1 MRKYFISFYKMCFV
15 MILIFCSREVSGQIY
30 LHDFGT
36 SAITSHPYTVTP
48 TTIDPNL
55 SASSWSNSTSTWT
68 SFAGNTGQAI
78 ALNNSSGTPTIT
90 LKFNIASN
98 HKLSITDFSF
108 WRQRSST
115 GSSNWSMTINGIAVG
130 SGTIPTAGATVSKT
144 TVANPV
150 VDLTGTVTV
159 VLSLSG
165 ASGTGTFRLDDFT
178 LYGSVTQ
185 AGKTSNCTVCS
196 WNDPN
201 AWVPVG
207 VPAATDIVTIRPTDL
222 IYNPNANLL
231 RSAAT
236 NVNGNFQ
243 IETGSSV
250 DTSSQDFKYG
260 TSGTLIFNTSG
271 SYGVNGNDKF
281 WPFTNGPVNVKV
293 LQGGF
298 NLNAGTTRTITGNLD
313 TAAGIGISAGENLT
327 LNGVTSIN
335 PNGFFSSTPT
345 FGPLSTLVYK
355 NQTVYNVGNEWTGNA
370 GTAGKGVPQNV
381 NLISS
386 VLNFPNFDHGLAG
399 NLNIDTGST
408 LNLNGSAGDLYLAG
422 NWTKAGIFNPNN
434 RAVFFKGSTVQTLS
448 GETVFDYLTLDNPAG
463 VTLSNK
469 VVNNFTVNLV
479 NGKLSLGASDL
490 VLGSTGTIVNAG
502 AAKYVVTN
510 GAGQLKRT
518 VASAASLFP
527 VGNATYNPITFTNSG
542 IADVYG
548 VRVADATP
556 AGPNP
561 NKAVNR
567 LWITTEAAAGGSNL
581 AVAAQYN
588 TGEKGTAFDAGTD
601 PFIGFFDGSTYTQQV
616 AATISGSNPFVA
628 TSNTNLNPADLTT
641 GTKYFAIGKDNA
653 FVSVATK
660 LVFKSVPSSGIV
672 GNNLAV
678 FTVEAQDVYN
688 NVVKNFAGDIVI
700 AKVTGSGNISGTLTK
715 AAVAGVATFNNIQF
729 DAADTYTIRATSGSL
744 MAAVSGNILISPNPA
759 NAYFR
764 SKGGGN
770 WTTPGTW
777 ESSDDG
783 NTNWVAATVT
793 PTFAANTITIRN
805 GNNVTINSSV
815 TVDQLVIAN
824 GGQVTFYSGTTSSPN
839 KLIINDGQALDF
851 NIETGGIFQVTGTG
865 KYAESIFFGGN
876 SSMMVG
882 GKVIIGNGTQTNG
895 SGFQMFAAE
904 PQTQVIWKNGAV
916 FEWNSTGLFSAN
928 DQIFFP
934 DVSSSTIPVF
944 RVSTLPNSPLGGAD
958 DVIFNGL
965 FQITGINVRWQGNGK
980 RTFRNGI
987 TAIGAGNMSADP
999 GAGTGIWEIGDKTES
1014 ATAELGGATGNLTL
1028 TNANGI
1034 SIVAACYA
1042 TLTSNVNLG
1051 TNTKFY
1057 VQSGGTLD
1065 FGFNG
1070 NTALNILGS
1079 SSGQKFSTQGGSV
1092 LKITSPYGITKTAAG
1107 AAAGNVQVPV
1117 GSRSFGPGTIYHYIG
1132 KENQSTGDGLP
1143 EGLTNKIIVDLETDA
1158 TLENLNFTSAGI
1170 TKLNSTGTLEIR
1182 RGNVIDAPGSGF
1194 RNNVVEND
1202 DGETDAQKGNILM
1215 TGGRYVVSG
1224 SGTKPSLSGT
1234 YTLNAGTIEFAGT
1247 AATKIRTSS
1256 PPKQYFN
1263 VEVSGN
1269 NVESGGKNF
1278 VVNNV
1283 LKVTNAGIFTVPE
1296 ETDSANPYAVT
1307 AKKGIQVA
1315 PGAQALFL
1323 NNANLLQEI
1332 DAANYGKIKM
1342 LRKAGVPSNQY
1353 NYWASPVIGQQLYNL
1368 YDVPVNSVMTYNSWN
1383 DKFTILPTSSNPTSV
1398 FGKGYSIKGS
1408 PTLAPALTAEF
1419 LGVPNNE
1426 TSAGQYI
1433 TLSTAGNN
1441 YNLIGNPFPSNL
1453 DILALYAGNLSKF
1466 YNAAD
1471 ESPTLYFWDNTSN
1484 TDTSQQGSAYVN
1496 QNYAMLNLPGGTG
1509 VPAPRLGTSGKKP
1522 TGIVKPGQGFI
1533 MRAAETGGDLVFRNS
1548 FRTSLSGANGTY
1560 FKGAAE
1566 TKDTYWLSLT
1576 TPSTMNI
1583 TIAVAYNPEA
1593 QNMFEPFDSTIFNE
1607 AVTENFYSLSSDSK
1621 KLAIQTRKGDFTTS
1635 DVLALGIKTSNSG
1648 THKISIDEKE
1658 GIFEMQPI
1666 YLKDNLLNIITDLT
1680 LTAYEFT
1687 SSPGVNENRFEIL
1700 YEPRTVLE
1708 TDTRSPSGLQVY
1720 RNGENFVIRSTEDK
1734 ISDVELYD
1742 VSGRL
1747 MKKIPGNAL
1756 QVTVDAAYIVSGLYI
1771 LKIPVGD
1778 KIFTRKIVK

>member
-1 MRKYFISFYKMCFV
+1 

-78 ALNNSSGTPTIT
+78 ALINSSGTPTIT

-201 AWVPVG
+201 AWLPVG
-207 VPAATDIVTIRPTDL
+207 VPSATDIVTIRPTDL

-243 IETGSSV
+243 IETASSV

-271 SYGVNGNDKF
+271 AYGVNGNDKF
-281 WPFTNGPVNVKV
+281 WPFSNGPANVKV

-327 LNGVTSIN
+327 LNGVTTIN

-355 NQTVYNVGNEWTGNA
+355 NQTGYNVGNEWTGNA
-370 GTAGKGVPQNV
+370 GTAGKGVPQHV

-386 VLNFPNFDHGLAG
+386 VLNFPSFDHGLAG

-434 RAVFFKGSTVQTLS
+434 RAVFFKGSTVQSIS
-448 GETVFDYLTLDNPAG
+448 GETVFDYLTLDNSAG
-463 VTLSNK
+463 VTLANNI
-469 VVNNFTVNLV
+469 VNNFTVNLV
-479 NGKLSLGASDL
+479 NGKLSLGANDL
-490 VLGSTGTIVNAG
+490 VIGSAGTITNADV
-502 AAKYVVTN
+502 AKYVVTN

-518 VASAASLFP
+518 VASAGILFP
-527 VGNATYNPITFTNSG
+527 VGNATYNPIIFTNSG
-542 IADVYG
+542 TADVYG
-548 VRVADATP
+548 VRVVDATP

-561 NKAVNR
+561 NKSVNR

-581 AVAAQYN
+581 ALAAQYN

-601 PFIGFFDGSTYTQQV
+601 PFIGFFDGTNYTQQV

-628 TSNTNLNPADLTT
+628 KSLANLTPSDLSA
-641 GTKYFAIGKDNA
+641 GTKYFAVGKDNA

-672 GNNLAV
+672 GNNLVV

-688 NVVKNFAGDIVI
+688 NIVKSFTGNIVI

-715 AAVAGVATFNNIQF
+715 AAVAGVATFNDVQF

-744 MAAVSGNILISPNPA
+744 VAAVSGNILISPNPA

-764 SKGGGN
+764 SKGSGN

-815 TVDQLVIAN
+815 TVDQLVVAN
-824 GGQVTFYSGTTSSPN
+824 GGQVTIASNSGTLN
-839 KLIINDGQALDF
+839 INDGAGVDIDLQ
-851 NIETGGIFQVTGTG
+851 TGGTLQVTENSSYSSTI
-865 KYAESIFFGGN
+865 KFNGN
-876 SSMMVG
+876 SSMNVS
-882 GKVIIGNGTQTNG
+882 GKITIGDGSNNNG
-895 SGFQMFAAE
+895 SGYENFTSAIAI
-904 PQTQVIWKNGAV
+904 IWNGGAV
-916 FEWNSTGLFSAN
+916 YEWNSKGAFS
-928 DQIFFP
+928 
-934 DVSSSTIPVF
+934 T
-944 RVSTLPNSPLGGAD
+944 T
-958 DVIFNGL
+958 DVIYFQQVPSNIIPIFRLSQSTGSSVGSNKPTTINGL
-965 FQITGINVRWQGNGK
+965 FQLNGVTSK
-980 RTFRNGI
+980 WSNDGLKTFRNGVK
-987 TAIGAGNMSADP
+987 AIGAASLIQSD
-999 GAGTGIWEIGDKTES
+999 GAGKFQIGDGS
-1014 ATAELGGATGNLTL
+1014 VGNAFLGSDTGTL
-1028 TNANGI
+1028 TIENKNGVVTASNCTVI
-1034 SIVAACYA
+1034 
-1042 TLTSNVNLG
+1042 LTSTVNLG
-1051 TNTKFY
+1051 TNTKFT
-1057 VQSGGTLD
+1057 VDSGSTLD
-1065 FGFNG
+1065 FGFDNSG
-1070 NTALNILGS
+1070 NALNIVR
-1079 SSGQKFSTQGGSV
+1079 SGTSTGQNFEVKDGAT
-1092 LKITSPYGITKTAAG
+1092 LKITSPDGIVAG
-1107 AAAGNVQVPV
+1107 STTPAPDLYKGNVQVGASAPARV
-1117 GSRSFGPGTIYHYIG
+1117 FAPGSTYHYIG
-1132 KENQSTGDGLP
+1132 NVSQKTGNGIPDRITGRL
-1143 EGLTNKIIVDLETDA
+1143 IVDLDTQ
-1158 TLENLNFTSAGI
+1158 
-1170 TKLNSTGTLEIR
+1170 NSTQDDLEFRSSGTTTFGTTNGANGILEIR
-1182 RGNVIDAPGSGF
+1182 KGKVFDEPNYGF
-1194 RNNVVEND
+1194 RNYNGAVD
-1202 DGETDAQKGNILM
+1202 DGENDPQKGNILM
-1215 TGGRYVVSG
+1215 TGGRYVVLG

-1278 VVNNV
+1278 IVTNL
-1283 LKVTNAGIFTVPE
+1283 LKVTNAGILTIPE

-1332 DAANYGKIKM
+1332 DAANYGNIKM

-1353 NYWASPVIGQQLYNL
+1353 NYWASPVVGQQLYNL

-1453 DILALYAGNLSKF
+1453 DVLALYAGNLSKF

-1593 QNMFEPFDSTIFNE
+1593 QNMFEPFDSTVFNE

-1687 SSPGVNENRFEIL
+1687 SSPGVNENRFEIQ

-1720 RNGENFVIRSTEDK
+1720 RNGENFVIRSAEDK

-1742 VSGRL
+1742 ASGRL

-1756 QVTVDAAYIVSGLYI
+1756 QVTVDAAYLVSGLYI